1 MKYFVCEHC
10 GNIVEMVNDLGV
22 PVVCCGE
29 KMKEL
34 VPGSVDA
41 AVEKHVPVVTEDGDK
56 VKVFVGE
63 VEHPM
68 VEEHYIGWIAIETKE
83 GMQRKYLKAGEKPE
97 SVFALADGD
106 KLVAA
111 YAWCNIHGLWKK

>member
-10 GNIVEMVNDLGV
+10 GNIVEMVNDSGV

-41 AVEKHVPVVTEDGDK
+41 AVEKHVPVVTEDVNK

-97 SVFALADGD
+97 AVFALADGD